1 MSNAHGSEWD
11 TCVSLVNDQRI
22 SMLESKACILLFERL
37 ATTGSCWVMLI
48 ASTHAAQSH
57 TLAFLWTMIRGIAC
71 LIVKGIFTAILL
83 PERLA
88 TWSFRP
94 SQHVLAYVIHIM
106 WNITSARLQPKSD
119 TCRSW
124 SMTLDIPCVIVK
136 REATL
141 LSDRLAAAPL
151 LRSDTFNP
159 LVNDQWHSQCDS
171 KTKTCS

>member
-1 MSNAHGSEWD
+1 
-11 TCVSLVNDQRI
+11 
-22 SMLESKACILLFERL
+22 
-37 ATTGSCWVMLI
+37 MLI

-136 REATL
+136 REAAL
-141 LSDRLAAAPL
+141 LSDRIAAAPL
-151 LRSDTFNP
+151 LSSDTSILWSMISGIPCVIVKRKLAPNGRNN
-159 LVNDQWHSQCDS
+159 LYSNTNNLWS
-171 KTKTCS
+171 KTRTIPHIIESKRKSNIIFRQTCS

>member
-1 MSNAHGSEWD
+1 
-11 TCVSLVNDQRI
+11 
-22 SMLESKACILLFERL
+22 
-37 ATTGSCWVMLI
+37 MLI

-151 LRSDTFNP
+151 LSSDTSILWSMISGIPCVIVKRKAAAHRKQILCSSTNSF
-159 LVNDQWHSQCDS
+159 WS
-171 KTKTCS
+171 KQEAFHHPYIIKKQKEKQHYF